1 MQNFLLAFGEGNYT
15 STAQGIVL
23 SLLVVVM
30 FCVMLGVYA
39 VRTYPKGRE

>member
-23 SLLVVVM
+23 SLLTVVVI
-30 FCVMLGVYA
+30 FVILSVYA